1 MEDIWLD
8 AQMRRCTIRLQDA
21 ISAVHLTM
29 HRPAFGQSITPK
41 RGSVLASPAMA
52 NWNPEPDYFF
62 HWLRD
67 SALVMDAVTTLGR
80 RAVTPAGRSH
90 WKSIFDDFVAFSL
103 DLNTIDGGNFLPAD
117 YRTRVDPGCHQYLRD
132 ESDMA
137 LVRGDAVLGEPRFNP
152 DGTPDTHRWA
162 RPQYD
167 GAALRAITGLRHWQW
182 VAGWGCPPAP
192 ALAALIFA
200 DLDFTLSRADHQ
212 CIGPWETDHAV
223 DHHYYTTVTQCGA
236 LHHGALWA
244 AGQGDAARAALY
256 GDTARALSA
265 ALDLHWDDQNKFY
278 RAARARVAADAED
291 HLDISVIM
299 GVNHAHLPGLRH
311 SVNDDR
317 VRATLVALETMF
329 IRDYPINAGGVGP
342 AMGRFKSDV
351 YFSGGAY
358 YFSTFAAAEFYYRL
372 ATAGDRDLIARGDA
386 IMALACRTIPLDGH
400 LSEQFSKVSGEQ
412 NSARD
417 LTWSYASFIAAY
429 NARQQALVRHNTPL
443 HRVILP
449 GVRHG

>member
-8 AQMRRCTIRLQDA
+8 AQMRRCTIRLQNA
-21 ISAVHLTM
+21 ISAVQITL
-29 HRPAFGQSITPK
+29 HRPAFGQSITPR

-52 NWNPEPDYFF
+52 DWNPEPDYFF

-80 RAVTPAGRSH
+80 RSPTPAGQSH
-90 WKSIFDDFVAFSL
+90 WNSIFDDFVAFSL
-103 DLNTIDGGNFLPAD
+103 DLNTIDGRNFLPAD

-137 LVRGDAVLGEPRFNP
+137 SVRGDAALGEPRFNP

-167 GAALRAITGLRHWQW
+167 GAALRAITGLRHWQL
-182 VAGWGCPPAP
+182 AMEQGRTPAP
-192 ALAALIFA
+192 ALVALILA
-200 DLDFTLSRADHQ
+200 DLDFTLSRADHP
-212 CIGPWETDHAV
+212 CIGPWETDHAI
-223 DHHYYTTVTQCGA
+223 DHHYYTTVIQCGA

-244 AGQGDAARAALY
+244 ADRGDAIRADLYRDAARAL
-256 GDTARALSA
+256 LV

-278 RAARARVAADAED
+278 RAARGQAAADPED

-299 GVNHAHLPGLRH
+299 GVIYANLPGPRH
-311 SVNDDR
+311 SVDDDR
-317 VRATLVALETMF
+317 VRSTLSALETLF
-329 IRDYPINAGGVGP
+329 ARDYPINAGGAGP

-372 ATAGDRDLIARGDA
+372 AAAGDHALIARGDA
-386 IMALACRTIPLDGH
+386 MMALARRTIPLDGH

-417 LTWSYASFIAAY
+417 LTWSYASFITAY
-429 NARQQALVRHNTPL
+429 HARQQALVRHDIPL
-443 HRVILP
+443 RRVILP
-449 GVRHG
+449 GVSHG